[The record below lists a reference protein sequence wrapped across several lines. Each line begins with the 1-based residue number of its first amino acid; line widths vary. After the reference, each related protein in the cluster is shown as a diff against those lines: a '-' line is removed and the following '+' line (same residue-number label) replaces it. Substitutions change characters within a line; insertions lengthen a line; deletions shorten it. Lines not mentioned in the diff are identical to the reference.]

1 MYISNMVK
9 VYSYYSRLWN
19 NNGSTS
25 NVPMVNSINQVVKS
39 GYSNTESSS
48 STANNMSRLTS
59 ALTLKKDAEDL
70 VNSAKKITNNTN
82 SGTFAQKS
90 ASSEDSTKVTAT
102 AENGVYNTVYQIK
115 VDQIATAQVNTG
127 GAVDKNQ
134 ISSVQAGT
142 NTITIAAAGKS
153 KDISFSVTAGDSNE
167 AVLNKM
173 AKAINDSQ
181 AGVKAVV
188 VKNSSNNNINL
199 QLTSDKTGTNNIFS
213 ITDKT
218 GNAVASTG
226 IDNISSKAVDAKYEI
241 NNVSYTANSND
252 VTTDRGRVT
261 FTLKNSTTEAVKVTV
276 KQDSSKIAED
286 INDFVESYNN
296 LIEATNSNG
305 MNNSN
310 ALKGITSLIDRNK
323 SSLEKMGITIN
334 EDHTLSVDN
343 KKLNDKIENDIKT
356 VKDTFNGY
364 QRVAVKIEYYSDSIA
379 RNPFTAAGVNILDV
393 YNKSLIASYSYINE
407 GSILNLYR

>member
-9 VYSYYSRLWN
+9 VYSYYSSLWN
-19 NNGSTS
+19 NKGSTS
-25 NVPMVNSINQVVKS
+25 NVPMVNSINQVAKS
-39 GYSNTESSS
+39 GYSNTGISS
-48 STANNMSRLTS
+48 STANSMNRLTS
-59 ALTLKKDAEDL
+59 ALALKTDAEDL
-70 VNSAKKITNNTN
+70 TNSAKKITDSTN

-102 AENGVYNTVYQIK
+102 AENGAYNTVYQIK

-134 ISSVQAGT
+134 ISSIQAGT

-188 VKNSSNNNINL
+188 VKNSSNNNIKL
-199 QLTSDKTGTNNIFS
+199 QLTLDKTGTNNIFS

-241 NNVSYTANSND
+241 NNVSYTSNSND
-252 VTTDRGRVT
+252 G
-261 FTLKNSTTEAVKVTV
+261 
-276 KQDSSKIAED
+276 
-286 INDFVESYNN
+286 
-296 LIEATNSNG
+296 
-305 MNNSN
+305 
-310 ALKGITSLIDRNK
+310 
-323 SSLEKMGITIN
+323 
-334 EDHTLSVDN
+334 
-343 KKLNDKIENDIKT
+343 
-356 VKDTFNGY
+356 
-364 QRVAVKIEYYSDSIA
+364 
-379 RNPFTAAGVNILDV
+379 
-393 YNKSLIASYSYINE
+393 
-407 GSILNLYR
+407 NLYSKEFNNGGS

>member
-1 MYISNMVK
+1 MM
-9 VYSYYSRLWN
+9 
-19 NNGSTS
+19 
-25 NVPMVNSINQVVKS
+25 
-39 GYSNTESSS
+39 
-48 STANNMSRLTS
+48 
-59 ALTLKKDAEDL
+59 
-70 VNSAKKITNNTN
+70 
-82 SGTFAQKS
+82 
-90 ASSEDSTKVTAT
+90 
-102 AENGVYNTVYQIK
+102 
-115 VDQIATAQVNTG
+115 
-127 GAVDKNQ
+127 
-134 ISSVQAGT
+134 
-142 NTITIAAAGKS
+142 
-153 KDISFSVTAGDSNE
+153 
-167 AVLNKM
+167 
-173 AKAINDSQ
+173 
-181 AGVKAVV
+181 
-188 VKNSSNNNINL
+188 
-199 QLTSDKTGTNNIFS
+199 
-213 ITDKT
+213 
-218 GNAVASTG
+218 
-226 IDNISSKAVDAKYEI
+226 
-241 NNVSYTANSND
+241 
-252 VTTDRGRVT
+252 VT

-364 QRVAVKIEYYSDSIA
+364 QRVAAKIEYYSDSIA
-379 RNPFTAAGVNILDV
+379 KNPFTAAGINTLDV